1 MKKSVYSS
9 ICIVMLMG
17 LLPFSPKAQ
26 DTVIYPYMNYLN
38 MPCDDPSEYF
48 CYNTQRGGHGNDGVV
63 RVCEKDS
70 VYEAG
75 VFNYPVADRARNV
88 MRRGKSPY
96 LGTVFE
102 LDYVVLGNRR
112 DRRV

>member
-38 MPCDDPSEYF
+38 MPCDDPSVYF
-48 CYNTQRGGHGNDGVV
+48 CPKSHAACSNNSGAYTCEKTVYAAGASYDVDEGRSCSACLCLDGV
-63 RVCEKDS
+63 
-70 VYEAG
+70 G
-75 VFNYPVADRARNV
+75 
-88 MRRGKSPY
+88 
-96 LGTVFE
+96 
-102 LDYVVLGNRR
+102 
-112 DRRV
+112 